1 LELPDAQV
9 INHIVVFLT
18 TPLPQ
23 GYAATIH
30 FGWPDKPWTLL
41 GMVSNEKPSAVFKVG
56 KKGVDLSENMMDSIT
71 ASLGISIDTID
82 NVHAAVSTLPQ
93 SGEALSARQ
102 SEMSISTALVPA
114 SSSGSAMTIA
124 TRILDNLYNY
134 CTSFAT
140 SDMPLDANVLLGRDI
155 SKTYIPLKV
164 CDCFEMNKF

>member
-1 LELPDAQV
+1 MEKYVLELPDAQV

-18 TPLPQ
+18 TPLPA

-30 FGWPDKPWTLL
+30 FGWPEKPWTLL
-41 GMVSNEKPSAVFKVG
+41 GMISNDKPSAVFKIG
-56 KKGVDLSENMMDSIT
+56 RKDVDLSENMMDSIM
-71 ASLGISIDTID
+71 ASLGISIDTLD
-82 NVHAAVSTLPQ
+82 NVLAAVSNLGQ
-93 SGEALSARQ
+93 GGDIISARQ

-114 SSSGSAMTIA
+114 ASSSAPLSVA

-140 SDMPLDANVLLGRDI
+140 SDMPLDANILLGKDL

-164 CDCFEMNKF
+164 SKLL